1 MSPWIPFAVLLAFTG
16 FYIALS
22 LFILVRVFG
31 NFVLKRGD

>member
-1 MSPWIPFAVLLAFTG
+1 MSPWIPFTALLAFTG

-31 NFVLKRGD
+31 NITLKRGD